1 MFQKDDGNGLKMGP
15 LENESLC
22 LNAKSDAMYQY
33 MVVN

>member
-1 MFQKDDGNGLKMGP
+1 MFQKDDENWLKMGP